1 MSFKADSLSQI
12 SIYFEE
18 QNNQLFQLTLE
29 TAIKKTEDDRKT
41 ATEEKNLRYQLL
53 KNESRIR
60 IDAMRK
66 ISLLK
71 TILDITSDDDDADEI
86 SLEVKSHHVR
96 FVSLLSNEIVKI
108 FNEKFKSINLYKL
121 RHMRDFNHEFFKN
134 QNRID
139 FEKNDQ
145 LKNLKKT
152 IEIFKNF
159 EKTFYEIYF
168 ETFINYQIMI
178 ISLFVKISSNLFV
191 TLIKFYQKILELV
204 KLYD

>member
-1 MSFKADSLSQI
+1 MKKIF
-12 SIYFEE
+12 
-18 QNNQLFQLTLE
+18 LF
-29 TAIKKTEDDRKT
+29 
-41 ATEEKNLRYQLL
+41 
-53 KNESRIR
+53 
-60 IDAMRK
+60 
-66 ISLLK
+66 K
-71 TILDITSDDDDADEI
+71 TILDITTDDDDVNEI
-86 SLEVKSHHVR
+86 FLEVKSHHVR
-96 FVSLLSNEIVKI
+96 FVSLSSNERIKI

-121 RHMRDFNHEFFKN
+121 RHMRNLNHEFFEN

-139 FEKNDQ
+139 FEDNDQ

-152 IEIFKNF
+152 IEILKNF